1 MKKNI
6 GKLDRAIRLIVAA
19 VIVVLYFAGVLS
31 GTLAIVLFILAA
43 VFILTGSLEIC
54 PLYLPFGIST
64 RPKDNRNESK
74 SV

>member
-31 GTLAIVLFILAA
+31 GTLAVVLFILAA

-74 SV
+74 IA